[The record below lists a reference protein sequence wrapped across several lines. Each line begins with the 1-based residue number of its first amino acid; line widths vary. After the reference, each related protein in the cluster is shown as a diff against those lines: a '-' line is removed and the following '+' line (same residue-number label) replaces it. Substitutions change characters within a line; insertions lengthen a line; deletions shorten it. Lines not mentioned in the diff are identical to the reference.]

1 MKVKGFW
8 VETGRKIARDQKR
21 HAQRGAVAHPLTFG
35 VVWAVKALLWDAP
48 RALVRMTQRGRG
60 R

>member
-1 MKVKGFW
+1 MRSTFW
-8 VETGRKIARDQKR
+8 HETSRKITRDQKR
-21 HAQRGAVAHPLTFG
+21 HAQRGAVRHPLTFG

-48 RALVRMTQRGRG
+48 RALVRMIQRERV